1 MQTFRSRLEVT
12 PCWPRWTSI
21 VLRTDDGDGVIAT
34 MDDVVSVL
42 KQVPMGS
49 ALQLVQGLHVA
60 HFLCFSL
67 NDVVAV
73 VVIS

>member
-1 MQTFRSRLEVT
+1 MSPVSRVVREK
-12 PCWPRWTSI
+12 
-21 VLRTDDGDGVIAT
+21 DGDGVIAT

>member
-1 MQTFRSRLEVT
+1 
-12 PCWPRWTSI
+12 
-21 VLRTDDGDGVIAT
+21 

-49 ALQLVQGLHVA
+49 ALQLVKGLHLA

>member
-1 MQTFRSRLEVT
+1 MQTFRRRLEVT
-12 PCWPRWTSI
+12 QCRPRWTSI
-21 VLRTDDGDGVIAT
+21 VLRSDDGDGVVAT
-34 MDDVVSVL
+34 VDDVVSVL